1 MTRTPLPSPKIL
13 PATGNLPVLLSVP
26 HSGTDYPEWLVR
38 DARRGR
44 ESLELLEDPLVDRL
58 VWRAVALG
66 CGAVIARAPR
76 AAVDCNR
83 SPREIDPAT
92 SGLPPGFDPGPRAR
106 GGLGIVPTRTPRDG
120 ELWRRRVSREE
131 TDRRIAEAWRPYH
144 SALTAEVE
152 QLQRRHAETL
162 LLDCHSMPPR
172 GGRQP
177 QVVIGDR
184 HGKSAG
190 RWIGDLAR
198 RTIEAEGF
206 TAAFNDP
213 YAGGWIIDSFG
224 KPESGFHALQLELDR
239 GLYLDSNAR
248 HAGPGF
254 DRLSRL
260 LETLARALGEALLAR
275 HALPDAAE

>member
-1 MTRTPLPSPKIL
+1 VTRTPLPFPQIL

-44 ESLELLEDPLVDRL
+44 ESLELLEDPRVDRL
-58 VWRAVALG
+58 AWRAVALG

-83 SPREIDPAT
+83 SLREIDPT
-92 SGLPPGFDPGPRAR
+92 TPGLPPGFDPGARAR
-106 GGLGIVPTRTPRDG
+106 GGLGIVPTRTPKDG
-120 ELWRRRVSREE
+120 EIWRRRVSREE

-144 SALTAEVE
+144 SALTSAVE
-152 QLQRRHAETL
+152 QLRRRYAEIV

-172 GGRQP
+172 AKSQP
-177 QVVIGDR
+177 QIIIGDR

-190 RWIGDLAR
+190 RWLGDLAR

-206 TAAFNDP
+206 TTTFNDP
-213 YAGGWIIDSFG
+213 YAGGWIVDSLG
-224 KPESGFHALQLELDR
+224 KPEGGVHALQIELDR
-239 GLYLDSNAR
+239 GLYLDRSAR
-248 HAGPGF
+248 KPGVEF
-254 DRLSRL
+254 DRVSRM
-260 LETLARALGEALLAR
+260 LESLAVALGEALLAR
-275 HALPDAAE
+275 HTLPHAAE